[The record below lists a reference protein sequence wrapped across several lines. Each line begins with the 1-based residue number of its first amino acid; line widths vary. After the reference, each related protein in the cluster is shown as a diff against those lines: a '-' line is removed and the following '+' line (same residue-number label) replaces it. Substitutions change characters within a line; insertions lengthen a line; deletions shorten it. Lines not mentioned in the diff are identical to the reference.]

1 MEARTPFQQ
10 GSLKH
15 PPFLVQLLKNYDGTA
30 TNETLFSSLFVL
42 LWSLWSFAPLSSV
55 PEREASLAPVT
66 LPLSVL
72 LVVRWTY
79 RQISSQHF
87 FPVKKMKQKKERRG
101 IYKDWNNKR
110 KRIGGFV
117 IIVPVRYKSPNNDSI
132 SIKEGCSS
140 SLNSY

>member
-10 GSLKH
+10 GSWKH
-15 PPFLVQLLKNYDGTA
+15 PPFLVQLLRNYDGTA

-42 LWSLWSFAPLSSV
+42 LWSFAPLSSV

-79 RQISSQHF
+79 KQISSQHF
-87 FPVKKMKQKKERRG
+87 FPVKKMKQKKDGEFT
-101 IYKDWNNKR
+101 KTET
-110 KRIGGFV
+110 
-117 IIVPVRYKSPNNDSI
+117 
-132 SIKEGCSS
+132 IKEIESGDELES
-140 SLNSY
+140 